1 MSRFDLLPPNATT
14 LERDFSRSTSSLER
28 ISAPVPTIRTAKRR
42 NIPDSVVPWLV
53 FEYGLAEILPYVAD
67 QRAALELGI
76 PWQRVRGTPAAVA
89 MALDWIDVIG
99 EVAES
104 EGGSYRWAE
113 YQIGLAA
120 PTTDD
125 ELIDRIVA
133 VAALSSPVRSRL
145 QRIYS
150 VYDYRRFVLD
160 FSLLSDGSPL
170 SDHTGT
176 RPQPDWPQI
185 SFGDYR
191 ASDVSLLA
199 SAVGGAVSWAGL
211 FVTNQDRFLLSQGIL
226 DEEWHVINESRVRT
240 DYIPITA
247 NRFDS
252 PATWGATPW
261 LPVPWEGSAYVVEST
276 SVQVIYRVFALEA
289 GGSILAEDVRI
300 LALEDYPE

>member
-28 ISAPVPTIRTAKRR
+28 IGAPVPTIRTAKRR

-67 QRAALELGI
+67 QRTALELGI
-76 PWQRVRGTPAAVA
+76 PWQRVRGTPESITL
-89 MALDWIDVIG
+89 ALDWIGVDG

-113 YQIGLAA
+113 YQLGLAA
-120 PTTDD
+120 PTSDD

-145 QRIYS
+145 QRIFS
-150 VYDYRRFVLD
+150 VYDHRRFVLD

-176 RPQPDWPQI
+176 RPRPDWPQI

-191 ASDVSLLA
+191 SSSVSLNA
-199 SAVGGAVSWAGL
+199 SAVSGAISWTGL

-226 DEEWHVINESRVRT
+226 DQEWHVTNESAGQT
-240 DYIPITA
+240 DIVTGA
-247 NRFDS
+247 ASRADS
-252 PATWGATPW
+252 PVTWGATAW
-261 LPVPWEGSAYVVEST
+261 LPIPWEGIVYLADGKITT
-276 SVQVIYRVFALEA
+276 S
-289 GGSILAEDVRI
+289 S
-300 LALEDYPE
+300 

>member
-28 ISAPVPTIRTAKRR
+28 IGAPVPTIRTAKRR

-67 QRAALELGI
+67 QRTALELGI
-76 PWQRVRGTPAAVA
+76 PWQRVRGTPEAVA
-89 MALDWIDVIG
+89 MALDWIDVDG
-99 EVAES
+99 AVAES

-113 YQIGLAA
+113 YQLGLAA

-145 QRIYS
+145 QRIFS

-160 FSLLSDGSPL
+160 FSLLSEGGPL

-176 RPQPDWPQI
+176 RPRPDWPQI

-191 ASDVSLLA
+191 SSEVSLAA
-199 SAVGGAVSWAGL
+199 SAVGGGLSWVGL

-226 DEEWHVINESRVRT
+226 DQEWHVINEPAGQT
-240 DYIPITA
+240 DYLPTTA

-252 PATWGATPW
+252 PATWGTTPW
-261 LPVPWEGSAYVVEST
+261 LPISWEGVAYVVESQITT
-276 SVQVIYRVFALEA
+276 SA
-289 GGSILAEDVRI
+289 
-300 LALEDYPE
+300 

>member
-14 LERDFSRSTSSLER
+14 LERDFSRSISSLER
-28 ISAPVPTIRTAKRR
+28 TGAPVPTIRTAKRR

-53 FEYGLAEILPYVAD
+53 FEYGLAEILPFVAD
-67 QRAALELGI
+67 QRTALELGI

-89 MALDWIDVIG
+89 LALDWIGVDG
-99 EVAES
+99 QVAES

-113 YQIGLAA
+113 YQLGLTA
-120 PTTDD
+120 PTNDD

-150 VYDYRRFVLD
+150 VYDHRRFVLD

-176 RPQPDWPQI
+176 RPRPDWPQI

-191 ASDVSLLA
+191 ASSVELSASVVSGVVA
-199 SAVGGAVSWAGL
+199 WAGL
-211 FVTNQDRFLLSQGIL
+211 FVTSQDRFLLSQGVL
-226 DEEWHVINESRVRT
+226 DQEWHVINEPAGQTDIITSAASR
-240 DYIPITA
+240 YE
-247 NRFDS
+247 S
-252 PATWGATPW
+252 PATWSATTWQPIPW
-261 LPVPWEGSAYVVEST
+261 QGVAYLVDSKITT
-276 SVQVIYRVFALEA
+276 S
-289 GGSILAEDVRI
+289 S
-300 LALEDYPE
+300 

>member
-14 LERDFSRSTSSLER
+14 LERDFSRSISSLER
-28 ISAPVPTIRTAKRR
+28 IGAPVPTIRTAKRR

-53 FEYGLAEILPYVAD
+53 FEYGLAEILPYVPD
-67 QRAALELGI
+67 QRTALELGL
-76 PWQRVRGTPAAVA
+76 PWQRVRGTPESVSL
-89 MALDWIDVIG
+89 ALDWIGVVG

-113 YQIGLAA
+113 YQLGLAA

-145 QRIYS
+145 QRIFS
-150 VYDYRRFVLD
+150 VYDHRRFVLD

-176 RPQPDWPQI
+176 RPRPDWPQI

-191 ASDVSLLA
+191 SSEVSLQA
-199 SAVGGAVSWAGL
+199 SAVAGTLGWASL
-211 FVTNQDRFLLSQGIL
+211 LVTNQDRFLLSQGIL
-226 DEEWHVINESRVRT
+226 DEEWHVINEPAGQT
-240 DYIPITA
+240 DFITSTA
-247 NRFDS
+247 NRAES
-252 PATWGATPW
+252 PVTWGATAW
-261 LPVPWEGSAYVVEST
+261 LPIPWEGTVYFVESQITT
-276 SVQVIYRVFALEA
+276 SA
-289 GGSILAEDVRI
+289 
-300 LALEDYPE
+300 